1 MGDSIQR
8 LKWCI
13 TDLKKKIEFAEDR
26 SRRAKGVL
34 TIKERRVEVLL
45 ENLSLM
51 RRKLALSREK
61 LHKTYELLDEKHQQ
75 LEEVDECLHTSA
87 VMCKELTKSE
97 TKNFKQSLQVEIVLN
112 KTRARAMEQE
122 SKTNELKRRAQMYSR
137 EIQILKIAEMKAK
150 RKFAELTS
158 KIIIRKELCERLQ
171 VKEEQ
176 FHKRQES
183 FLKKHQF
190 FKEKISEATTTAESA
205 ERRIMLL
212 QSKVLELRKEI
223 CRQTSETR
231 KMFVLKNELEHL
243 SLEY

>member
-13 TDLKKKIEFAEDR
+13 ADLRKKIEFAEDR
-26 SRRAKGVL
+26 RRRAKKVL

-45 ENLSLM
+45 ENVSLM
-51 RRKLALSREK
+51 RRKLSLSRDK
-61 LHKTYELLDEKHQQ
+61 LHNTYELLDEKHQQ

-87 VMCKELTKSE
+87 VICKELTNSE
-97 TKNFKQSLQVEIVLN
+97 TKNFKQSLQMEIVLN
-112 KTRARAMEQE
+112 KTRAKAMEQE
-122 SKTNELKRRAQMYSR
+122 RRTKELKSRAQKYSR
-137 EIQILKIAEMKAK
+137 EIQMLKIAEMKAK
-150 RKFAELTS
+150 RKVAELTR
-158 KIIIRKELCERLQ
+158 KITTRKELCERLQ
-171 VKEEQ
+171 LKEER
-176 FHKRQES
+176 FHKHQES

-190 FKEKISEATTTAESA
+190 LKEKISEATTTAESA
-205 ERRIMLL
+205 ERRTRLL
-212 QSKVLELRKEI
+212 QSKVSKLREDI